1 MDHKKEIGM
10 KKKITD
16 IIISPRDKN
25 TIEISNVLR
34 SGITKTSRTYVVE
47 YLDKGQFNRVF
58 IPLETVYIIEE
69 FCSGSEEKKESKA
82 SLKDVVD
89 DGNDDTVVTDVDTDD
104 DYEDLVEDDENEN
117 DDDDEDRDAE
127 DDTDDEDDEDGKEYD
142 EEIEKIRKK
151 RANK

>member
-1 MDHKKEIGM
+1 MN
-10 KKKITD
+10 KKITD
-16 IIISPRDKN
+16 VVISPHGKN
-25 TIEISNVLR
+25 PIEIQNVVR

-58 IPLETVYIIEE
+58 IPLEAVYVIEE
-69 FCSGSEEKKESKA
+69 FGEESKEQKEPKA

-89 DGNDDTVVTDVDTDD
+89 DGNDDTAVTDDNDADD

-127 DDTDDEDDEDGKEYD
+127 DDTDDDEDGKEYD